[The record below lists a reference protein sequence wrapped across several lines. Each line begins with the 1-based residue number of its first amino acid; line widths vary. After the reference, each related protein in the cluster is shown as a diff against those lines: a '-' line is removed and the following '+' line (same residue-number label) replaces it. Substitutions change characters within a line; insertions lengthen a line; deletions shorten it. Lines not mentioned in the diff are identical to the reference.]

1 MKIQLSQSMSDY
13 NQKLQE
19 VKNDVSQSMSD
30 YNQKLQE
37 VKIQGTQNANAMSGY
52 NQKLQEVKSE
62 VKQTIS
68 GNQTWDFLIEKVNNL
83 QSMSRYNL
91 TLEHL
96 AEKVKNLT
104 NELSV
109 KDGEM
114 VQAKLYMASKNTEVT
129 ELKQKWIEFK
139 TSIDSVMARILKM
152 ILDEKSQRRA
162 SLAET
167 RQSSSQIDQFSLR
180 IKTLEDLVAKL
191 GNSTLSDR
199 NRNASEIEVVSD
211 LLVQDLFSEVNNLR
225 DEITTLTAK
234 VENCLNLTKTSSLTS
249 PPIVEDESTTT
260 REEMEKMKLE
270 WKKMQF
276 MAKLN
281 GKSKLTF
288 MKREN
293 KLKFFTKYNQTKKT
307 TILIFFYN
315 LYPPPPPYFNC
326 NVNIRFHRVTL
337 FSVPKSCQDYFD
349 LDITQSGFYQIDPSG
364 SGIGSATFQVFCNFE
379 SGQFFKKVSHV
390 K

>member
-1 MKIQLSQSMSDY
+1 MKSQLSQSMSDY

-19 VKNDVSQSMSD
+19 LKIQGTQNDNAM
-30 YNQKLQE
+30 NQKLQE
-37 VKIQGTQNANAMSGY
+37 VKRET
-52 NQKLQEVKSE
+52 V
-62 VKQTIS
+62 
-68 GNQTWDFLIEKVNNL
+68 
-83 QSMSRYNL
+83 QSMSGYNL

-152 ILDEKSQRRA
+152 ILDKKSQRRS

-225 DEITTLTAK
+225 DETSTLTAK

-249 PPIVEDESTTT
+249 RPIVEDESTTT

-281 GKSKLTF
+281 GKSKLAF
-288 MKREN
+288 RKSEN
-293 KLKFFTKYNQTKKT
+293 K
-307 TILIFFYN
+307 
-315 LYPPPPPYFNC
+315 
-326 NVNIRFHRVTL
+326 
-337 FSVPKSCQDYFD
+337 
-349 LDITQSGFYQIDPSG
+349 
-364 SGIGSATFQVFCNFE
+364 
-379 SGQFFKKVSHV
+379 
-390 K
+390 

>member
-1 MKIQLSQSMSDY
+1 MKIQL
-13 NQKLQE
+13 
-19 VKNDVSQSMSD
+19 SQSMSD

-152 ILDEKSQRRA
+152 ILDEKSQRRS

-180 IKTLEDLVAKL
+180 IKTLEDLVTKL

-225 DEITTLTAK
+225 DETTTLTAK

-249 PPIVEDESTTT
+249 RPIVEGESTTT

-281 GKSKLTF
+281 GKSKLAF
-288 MKREN
+288 RKSEN
-293 KLKFFTKYNQTKKT
+293 K
-307 TILIFFYN
+307 
-315 LYPPPPPYFNC
+315 
-326 NVNIRFHRVTL
+326 
-337 FSVPKSCQDYFD
+337 
-349 LDITQSGFYQIDPSG
+349 
-364 SGIGSATFQVFCNFE
+364 
-379 SGQFFKKVSHV
+379 
-390 K
+390 

>member
-1 MKIQLSQSMSDY
+1 
-13 NQKLQE
+13 
-19 VKNDVSQSMSD
+19 MSD

-52 NQKLQEVKSE
+52 NQKLQEVKRE

-83 QSMSRYNL
+83 QSMSGYNL

-96 AEKVKNLT
+96 AEKVINLT
-104 NELSV
+104 NELSSKDQEV
-109 KDGEM
+109 KLKLS
-114 VQAKLYMASKNTEVT
+114 AKESQIT
-129 ELKQKWIEFK
+129 ELRQKL
-139 TSIDSVMARILKM
+139 TSIDSVLARILKM
-152 ILDEKSQRRA
+152 ILDDKSQRRS

-225 DEITTLTAK
+225 DETTTLTAK
-234 VENCLNLTKTSSLTS
+234 VENCLNLTKTSSLKS
-249 PPIVEDESTTT
+249 PQIAEDYSTT
-260 REEMEKMKLE
+260 REEIEKMKLDL
-270 WKKMQF
+270 KKVQI

-281 GKSKLTF
+281 GKSKFSMCFSTLSQIL
-288 MKREN
+288 N
-293 KLKFFTKYNQTKKT
+293 KYLQ
-307 TILIFFYN
+307 
-315 LYPPPPPYFNC
+315 
-326 NVNIRFHRVTL
+326 
-337 FSVPKSCQDYFD
+337 
-349 LDITQSGFYQIDPSG
+349 
-364 SGIGSATFQVFCNFE
+364 E
-379 SGQFFKKVSHV
+379 S
-390 K
+390 

>member
-1 MKIQLSQSMSDY
+1 MKSQL
-13 NQKLQE
+13 
-19 VKNDVSQSMSD
+19 SQSMSD

-152 ILDEKSQRRA
+152 ILDEKSQRRS

-180 IKTLEDLVAKL
+180 IKTLEDLVTKL

-225 DEITTLTAK
+225 DETTTLTAK

-249 PPIVEDESTTT
+249 RPIVEGESTTT

-281 GKSKLTF
+281 GKSKLAF
-288 MKREN
+288 RKSEN
-293 KLKFFTKYNQTKKT
+293 K
-307 TILIFFYN
+307 
-315 LYPPPPPYFNC
+315 
-326 NVNIRFHRVTL
+326 
-337 FSVPKSCQDYFD
+337 
-349 LDITQSGFYQIDPSG
+349 
-364 SGIGSATFQVFCNFE
+364 
-379 SGQFFKKVSHV
+379 
-390 K
+390 

>member
-1 MKIQLSQSMSDY
+1 MKSQLSQSMSDY

-19 VKNDVSQSMSD
+19 LKIQGTQNDNAM
-30 YNQKLQE
+30 NQKLQE
-37 VKIQGTQNANAMSGY
+37 VKRET
-52 NQKLQEVKSE
+52 V
-62 VKQTIS
+62 
-68 GNQTWDFLIEKVNNL
+68 
-83 QSMSRYNL
+83 QSMSGYNL

-104 NELSV
+104 HELSV

-152 ILDEKSQRRA
+152 ILDEKSQRRS

-180 IKTLEDLVAKL
+180 IKTLEDLVTKL

-225 DEITTLTAK
+225 DETTTLTAK

-249 PPIVEDESTTT
+249 RPIVEDESTTT

-281 GKSKLTF
+281 GKSKLAF
-288 MKREN
+288 RKSEN
-293 KLKFFTKYNQTKKT
+293 K
-307 TILIFFYN
+307 
-315 LYPPPPPYFNC
+315 
-326 NVNIRFHRVTL
+326 
-337 FSVPKSCQDYFD
+337 
-349 LDITQSGFYQIDPSG
+349 
-364 SGIGSATFQVFCNFE
+364 
-379 SGQFFKKVSHV
+379 
-390 K
+390 